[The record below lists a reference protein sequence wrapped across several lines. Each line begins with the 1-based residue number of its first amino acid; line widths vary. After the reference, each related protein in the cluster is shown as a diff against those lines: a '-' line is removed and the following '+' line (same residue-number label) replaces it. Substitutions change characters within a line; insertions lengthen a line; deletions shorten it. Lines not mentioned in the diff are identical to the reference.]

1 MLMLT
6 ICKQINLSTSSRDM
20 KGTGWNG
27 SLVKEK
33 NERLAERVELLEEL
47 VKKMSAIEGK
57 PCRVNPVQHLN

>member
-1 MLMLT
+1 MSILE
-6 ICKQINLSTSSRDM
+6 DM

-27 SLVKEK
+27 PIVKEK